1 MTTLRGVGFYLSV
14 IIGTTGI
21 LTATTGVASQASV
34 SNLINGIFRTE
45 ENSFKWGGNIKV
57 SEITGEVVSID
68 WLSVKIRQFDNLYV
82 RVPNKLLINNDFK
95 TCSIFQFAV

>member
-34 SNLINGIFRTE
+34 SNLINGIF
-45 ENSFKWGGNIKV
+45 GQQ
-57 SEITGEVVSID
+57 
-68 WLSVKIRQFDNLYV
+68 KIRSNWDAIS
-82 RVPNKLLINNDFK
+82 KSAK
-95 TCSIFQFAV
+95 